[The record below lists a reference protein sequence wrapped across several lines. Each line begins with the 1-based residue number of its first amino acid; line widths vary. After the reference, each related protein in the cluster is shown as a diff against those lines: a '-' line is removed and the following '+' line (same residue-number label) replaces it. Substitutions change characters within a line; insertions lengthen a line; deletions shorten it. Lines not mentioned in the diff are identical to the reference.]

1 MSRFHRILVAVD
13 GSAGSEL
20 ALDEAIQLAQ
30 TQGAQLRLVHV
41 MDELQWITSSL
52 SAWTSAVIA
61 RDRPRASRSS
71 PALRI
76 RGSTS
81 SK

>member
-41 MDELQWITSSL
+41 MDELQWINGFE
-52 SAWTSAVIA
+52 SARAYFDDVLPRMRKAGEDLLA
-61 RDRPRASRSS
+61 RDRPRANW
-71 PALRI
+71 
-76 RGSTS
+76 
-81 SK
+81 